1 MEKSHARVMQILKC
15 AVCVPDI
22 TGVITVF
29 KTTTLAFAFAATMAA
44 SAWAGPQYI
53 DSSKFAVS
61 GFDTVSY
68 FDLKQSAV
76 GSPQASPLPGKASIT
91 ADYNGVKFAFAT
103 EENKKRFLAEPAKF
117 APQYDGHCAFGVAK
131 GGKVP
136 GNPKLWRIVDGKL
149 YLNIK
154 DTVVS
159 QWEENIPGNIKSAQ
173 KNWGKLEK
181 KSASTAVIPG
191 FTSNA
196 PVP

>member
-1 MEKSHARVMQILKC
+1 MIRSFILS
-15 AVCVPDI
+15 
-22 TGVITVF
+22 T
-29 KTTTLAFAFAATMAA
+29 AFAVALSA
-44 SAWAGPQYI
+44 SAFAGPQYI

-68 FDLKQSAV
+68 FDLQQSAV
-76 GSPQASPLPGKASIT
+76 GAPQASPLPGKASIT
-91 ADYNGVKFAFAT
+91 TEFNGVTFAFAN
-103 EENKKRFLAEPAKF
+103 EENKKRFLADPAKF

-159 QWEENIPGNIKSAQ
+159 QWEEDIPGNITASE
-173 KNWGKLEK
+173 KNWKNLEK
-181 KSASTAVIPG
+181 KAASTAVIPG
-191 FTSNA
+191 FTSMA
-196 PVP
+196 PEQ

>member
-1 MEKSHARVMQILKC
+1 MAS
-15 AVCVPDI
+15 I
-22 TGVITVF
+22 TGDDTMIKSTALS
-29 KTTTLAFAFAATMAA
+29 LAFALTMAA

-53 DSSKFAVS
+53 DSSNFAVS

-68 FDLKQSAV
+68 FDLKQSEI
-76 GSPQASPLPGKASIT
+76 GSPQASPLPGKATIT
-91 ADYNGVKFAFAT
+91 AEYNSVKFAFAT
-103 EENKKRFLAEPAKF
+103 EENKTRFLAEPAKF

-154 DTVVS
+154 NTVVS
-159 QWEENIPGNIKSAQ
+159 QWEEDIPGNIKSST
-173 KNWGKLEK
+173 KNWKKLEQK
-181 KSASTAVIPG
+181 AASTSVIPD
-191 FTSNA
+191 FTSDA

>member
-1 MEKSHARVMQILKC
+1 MIKKAILN
-15 AVCVPDI
+15 
-22 TGVITVF
+22 
-29 KTTTLAFAFAATMAA
+29 LAFAVAMSA

-61 GFDTVSY
+61 GYDTVSY

-76 GSPQASPLPGKASIT
+76 GSPQASPLPGNAGIT
-91 ADYNGVKFAFAT
+91 AEYNGVRFAFAT
-103 EENKKRFLAEPAKF
+103 EENKKRFLANPAKF

-154 DTVVS
+154 ETVVS
-159 QWEENIPGNIKSAQ
+159 QWEEDIPGNIKAST
-173 KNWGKLEK
+173 KNWKKLEK
-181 KSASTAVIPG
+181 KSASKAVIPG
-191 FTSNA
+191 FTSTA
-196 PVP
+196 PVQ